1 MYGLEVARA
10 MNLPE
15 EILLNAHQIRRTL
28 LGTSTVIDAP
38 LSKWNSEIQRRK
50 CEVCEKE
57 IVNDLEVHH
66 IKPRADAVEKRNDDG
81 THQNDLRNLIVVCS
95 ECHDDVH
102 NEKIAIGSVVQT
114 SEGPRR
120 TIVKSEGKAP
130 ASGKWDPEEIA
141 IIEEYL
147 KKYPCVL
154 PKRAIFDLDMKGIKI
169 TAASLKTF
177 RKKL

>member
-1 MYGLEVARA
+1 MPQGE
-10 MNLPE
+10 PGK
-15 EILLNAHQIRRTL
+15 Q
-28 LGTSTVIDAP
+28 
-38 LSKWNSEIQRRK
+38 
-50 CEVCEKE
+50 
-57 IVNDLEVHH
+57 
-66 IKPRADAVEKRNDDG
+66 DD
-81 THQNDLRNLIVVCS
+81 I
-95 ECHDDVH
+95 
-102 NEKIAIGSVVQT
+102 VQT

-130 ASGKWDPEEIA
+130 AGGKWDSEEIA